1 MWEAHLLVEGSITK
15 ADVLRYIKEDEI
27 VDLASELIRI
37 PSFTTKETP
46 AAEFMRDF
54 FEDHGFETEMQEV
67 QPGRKQ
73 VVARLRGDGTGRS
86 MMFNGHLDIDPLTA
100 SWAWD
105 PFEPKVDGNRLWGAG
120 IHNMKSGDAAMV
132 MAAVALKRSGVK
144 LRGDL
149 VVACVVGELQ
159 GGVGTVHLVKSGV
172 LTDMAIVPEPY
183 GVDHIITKCVGV
195 HDFAINTIGRSEHIS
210 RMEESID
217 AIQKM
222 VKVME
227 RLKGLEFGVQDPDL
241 PGAPRWV
248 VGSIIGG
255 RSRDYDLAGPYNIPD
270 FCTIIVDFR
279 YPPGLAPGAINGKV
293 VEMLEEMRREDPE
306 FRYEFEYPVNPRFR
320 VGGTEMPPMGVS
332 PDAEV
337 VRLLKESHREVTGSY
352 PKKVGAVP
360 PYSYCG
366 NDTAHLQRFGIECCL
381 YGPRGYPDEV
391 EKHVRIDEM
400 VTCSKSMALTAAKVC
415 ASGKR

>member
-1 MWEAHLLVEGSITK
+1 MRADILQQIDEG
-15 ADVLRYIKEDEI
+15 DI

-37 PSFTTKETP
+37 PSFTGSETP

-54 FEDHGFETEMQEV
+54 LGDNGFETEMQEV
-67 QPGRKQ
+67 QPGRYQ
-73 VVARLRGDGTGRS
+73 VVARLRGTGEGRS

-105 PFEPKVDGNRLWGAG
+105 PFEPRVEGNRLWGAG
-120 IHNMKSGDAAMV
+120 VHNMKSGVAAMT
-132 MAAVALKRSGVK
+132 MAAIALKRSG
-144 LRGDL
+144 LPLIGDL

-159 GGVGTVHLVKSGV
+159 GGLGTVHLVESGV
-172 LTDMAIVPEPY
+172 RTDMAIVPEPY
-183 GVDHIITKCVGV
+183 SVENIVTKSVGV
-195 HDFAINTIGRSEHIS
+195 HDFAINTLGRSEHIS
-210 RMEESID
+210 RMEESVD

-222 VKVME
+222 RRVME
-227 RLKGLEFGVQDPDL
+227 RLDDMSFDVHDPDL

-255 RSRDYDLAGPYNIPD
+255 RSREYDLAGPYNIPD
-270 FCTIIVDFR
+270 VCTIIVDFR
-279 YPPGLAPGAINGKV
+279 YPPGLTIEEINFRI
-293 VEMLEEMRREDPE
+293 VELLEELKTEDPDFE
-306 FRYEFEYPVNPRFR
+306 YEFEYPVNSRFR
-320 VGGTEMPPMGVS
+320 VGGTAMPPMGVS

-337 VRLLKESHREVTGSY
+337 VRLLKESHREITGSY
-352 PKKVGAVP
+352 PKRIGAVP

-366 NDTAHLQRFGIECCL
+366 NDTAHLERAGIECCL

-400 VTCSKSMALTAAKVC
+400 VTCCRSLTLTAAKVC
-415 ASGKR
+415 S

>member
-1 MWEAHLLVEGSITK
+1 MRHIREE
-15 ADVLRYIKEDEI
+15 EI

-37 PSFTTKETP
+37 PSFTTKETL
-46 AAEFMRDF
+46 AVEYMRDF

-67 QPGRKQ
+67 EPGRKQ
-73 VVARLRGDGTGRS
+73 VVARLRGVGGGRS
-86 MMFNGHLDIDPLTA
+86 MMFNGHLDIDPLTE
-100 SWAWD
+100 SWEWD
-105 PFEPKVDGNRLWGAG
+105 PFEPRVDGNRLWGAG
-120 IHNMKSGDAAMV
+120 VHNMKSGDAAMA
-132 MAAVALKRSGVK
+132 MAAVALQRSGVE

-159 GGVGTVHLVKSGV
+159 GGVGTVHLVESGV
-172 LTDMAIVPEPY
+172 RTDMAIVPEPY
-183 GVDHIITKCVGV
+183 SVENILTRSVGV
-195 HDFAINTIGRSEHIS
+195 HQFAINTIGRSEHIS
-210 RMEESID
+210 RMEESIN

-222 VKVME
+222 VGVMD
-227 RLKGLEFGVQDPDL
+227 RLKSLEFGVHDPDL

-270 FCTIIVDFR
+270 FCTAIVDFR
-279 YPPGLAPGAINGKV
+279 YPPGLTPEGINAKV
-293 VEMLEEMRREDPE
+293 VGMLEEMRREDPE
-306 FRYEFEYPVNPRFR
+306 FRFEFDYPVNPRFR
-320 VGGTEMPPMGVS
+320 VGGVPMPPMGVS

-337 VRLLKESHREVTGSY
+337 VQILKESHRQVTGSY
-352 PKKVGAVP
+352 PKRIGAVP

-366 NDTAHLQRFGIECCL
+366 NDTAHLERAGIECCL

-400 VTCSKSMALTAAKVC
+400 VICAKSLALTAAKVC
-415 ASGKR
+415 TSEK